1 MPPKTQDGIWRD
13 HTSTEQPRPQDG
25 ASRERTPTNPPA
37 LAQYNLAQAC
47 MHKTAR
53 NPIVIKGNAMAI
65 ANAVE
70 LEGCRM
76 GERVAI
82 KKAPR
87 LISEEPLI
95 AFMKENR

>member
-1 MPPKTQDGIWRD
+1 
-13 HTSTEQPRPQDG
+13 
-25 ASRERTPTNPPA
+25 
-37 LAQYNLAQAC
+37 

-76 GERVAI
+76 GERVA
-82 KKAPR
+82 KSRPPA
-87 LISEEPLI
+87 
-95 AFMKENR
+95 

>member
-1 MPPKTQDGIWRD
+1 M
-13 HTSTEQPRPQDG
+13 STRPRGKARRNAHPQG
-25 ASRERTPTNPPA
+25 KARRERPPTNPPS
-37 LAQYNLAQAC
+37 LAQYNLAQAR
-47 MHKTAR
+47 MHKTTR

-87 LISEEPLI
+87 LISEEPPVT
-95 AFMKENR
+95 FMKKNR